1 MTHLSLES
9 VGARRRQA
17 GMGRHREV
25 SMTLGYGD
33 LRKGMAIELDGEP
46 YVVVEY
52 ESKKMQQRAPVM
64 RIRFRALRTGR
75 VVDRTFQGYDVK
87 LTPAAVER
95 RKTQYIYSEDN
106 LYYFMDNENYEQFP
120 MAEDQ
125 MGDAVN
131 YLIEQTIVDLV
142 FSHDEPIAIDLPTSI
157 NLKIVETIPG
167 VRGDTVQGGTKPAT
181 LETGLVIQVPL
192 FLSVGESVKVDT
204 RSAEFLSRG

>member
-1 MTHLSLES
+1 MARIGRASL
-9 VGARRRQA
+9 AA
-17 GMGRHREV
+17 GLHGEV

-33 LRKGMAIELDGEP
+33 LKKGMAIELDGEP
-46 YVVVEY
+46 YVVVDY

-95 RKTQYIYSEDN
+95 RNSQYIYSEDN
-106 LYYFMDNENYEQFP
+106 LYYFMDNETYEQFP

-131 YLIEQTIVDLV
+131 YLIEQTNVDLV
-142 FSHDEPIAIDLPTSI
+142 FSRGEPIAIDLPTSI

-192 FLSVGESVKVDT
+192 FLNEGDSVKVDT
-204 RSAEFLSRG
+204 RSAEYLSRA